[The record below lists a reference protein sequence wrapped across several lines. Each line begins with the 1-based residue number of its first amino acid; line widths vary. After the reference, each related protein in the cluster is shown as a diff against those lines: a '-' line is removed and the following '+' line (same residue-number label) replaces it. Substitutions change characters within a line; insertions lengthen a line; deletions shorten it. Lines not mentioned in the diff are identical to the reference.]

1 MNRNFRSAG
10 TEAEARHLMDLSDV
24 IEAQHLFD
32 SASQSI
38 FSERDLPGYL
48 REWRMESSKS
58 SKSSEKQEALSSQES
73 SEEKESQASCQ
84 AALALFQLDF
94 LYASPLLWSA
104 PGVPGGLCELEMR
117 REAAV
122 RWCDSEPVGHHV

>member
-73 SEEKESQASCQ
+73 SEESQSS

-104 PGVPGGLCELEMR
+104 PGVPGGLQLEMR